1 MSLSTDKRAQAISI
15 GATTV
20 ATITVL
26 YIAWKVFKGFRG
38 GSSYTVAVTA

>member
-1 MSLSTDKRAQAISI
+1 MSLSSDKRAQAISI

-38 GSSYTVAVTA
+38 GSSAAIAITA

>member
-1 MSLSTDKRAQAISI
+1 MSLSEKRMQAISI

-20 ATITVL
+20 VAITTL

-38 GSSYTVAVTA
+38 GTSSAVAVTA